1 MTSKAATTVA
11 KPQAHALNSARNSA
25 ATAAASAPANQKVAA
40 RASKPAAPR
49 KRAAAAQSSPKAQ
62 AAQAAKA
69 MADSA
74 AKASKKPAKL
84 RPVLVR
90 DSFTMPET
98 DFALLALLKAKA
110 LGASRAA
117 KKSELLRAGLQL
129 LTALDTAAL
138 VAALDRLEAVKT
150 GRPKKKG

>member
-11 KPQAHALNSARNSA
+11 KPQAHARNSARNSA